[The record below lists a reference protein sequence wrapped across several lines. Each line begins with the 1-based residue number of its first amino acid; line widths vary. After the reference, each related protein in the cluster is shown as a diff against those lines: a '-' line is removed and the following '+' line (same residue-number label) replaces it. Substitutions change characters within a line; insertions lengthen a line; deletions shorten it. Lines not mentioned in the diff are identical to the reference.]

1 MLYAAYGM
9 NTNLTSM
16 AGRCPNAKL
25 LGPAKLLNFELRF
38 RGHADIQFVAGSEMD
53 IVLWEITEECLESL
67 DRLEGYPSYYN
78 CIHAVVEFQGH
89 THVCLV
95 YIMNDQGY
103 ESRPGDGYYD
113 MCYEGYKENGIDTDQ
128 LVRARDRI
136 YFFEEQ
142 I

>member
-1 MLYAAYGM
+1 MMASYGM

-16 AGRCPNAKL
+16 ASRCPKAMC

-38 RGHADIQFVAGSEMD
+38 RGHADIQFVAGSSMD
-53 IVLWEITEECLESL
+53 VVLWEITDDCLQSL
-67 DRLEGYPSYYN
+67 DMLEGYPHYYN
-78 CIHAVVEFQGH
+78 CINAVVDFMGELH
-89 THVCLV
+89 ICLV

-113 MCYEGYKENGIDTDQ
+113 MCYEGYKETGIDTDQ

-136 YFFEEQ
+136 YVFEEQ

>member
-1 MLYAAYGM
+1 
-9 NTNLTSM
+9 
-16 AGRCPNAKL
+16 
-25 LGPAKLLNFELRF
+25 
-38 RGHADIQFVAGSEMD
+38 
-53 IVLWEITEECLESL
+53 
-67 DRLEGYPSYYN
+67 
-78 CIHAVVEFQGH
+78 
-89 THVCLV
+89 
-95 YIMNDQGY
+95 MNDQGY